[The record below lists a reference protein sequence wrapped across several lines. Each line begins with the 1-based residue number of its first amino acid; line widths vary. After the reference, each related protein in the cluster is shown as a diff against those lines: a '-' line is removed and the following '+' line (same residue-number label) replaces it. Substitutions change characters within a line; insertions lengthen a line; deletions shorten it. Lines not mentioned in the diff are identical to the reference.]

1 VQLFVQELEQA
12 FDLIKATPF
21 LGSVYARK
29 RDTAIRCVLM
39 PKTKYHLYFRQ
50 DGPEGDPRSRRLG
63 SAARMQPE
71 ALS

>member
-50 DGPEGDPRSRRLG
+50 DGPEVIRVLGGLGARRERGQKL
-63 SAARMQPE
+63 
-71 ALS
+71 